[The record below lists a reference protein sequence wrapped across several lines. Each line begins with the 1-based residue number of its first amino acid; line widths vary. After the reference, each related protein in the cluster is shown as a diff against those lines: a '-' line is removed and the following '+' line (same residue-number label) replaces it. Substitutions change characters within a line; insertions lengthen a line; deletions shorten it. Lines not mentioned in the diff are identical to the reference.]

1 MNEQRKPRGRR
12 PVVGEPVLDRAFR
25 LLTAFS
31 AEDAQL
37 SLTSLSAR
45 TGIPLSSVLRL
56 CRKLGELG
64 MLERT
69 TGGDY
74 VIGLKLLEVASLAP
88 RGHGLRA
95 VAMPFMEDLHHAT
108 NHHVLLAVR
117 DRDEAVLVERLS
129 AHEAGMIMYRIGGRV
144 PLHST
149 SVGLVLLA
157 YADPELK
164 EEILN
169 RKLTLEP
176 EGQDVSSVELRAR
189 LASVRQQGFAV
200 ATRPLPEPATS
211 VAAPIF
217 GPGQQIIGAMSV
229 LGPVGVIEPRV
240 IIPALVAVA
249 RSISRAAASGN
260 TGATGHEGGAD

>member
-1 MNEQRKPRGRR
+1 MNEPRKPRGRR
-12 PVVGEPVLDRAFR
+12 PAVGEPVLDRAFK
-25 LLTAFS
+25 LLLAFS
-31 AEDAQL
+31 AEDARL
-37 SLTSLSAR
+37 SLTSLSAK
-45 TGIPLSSVLRL
+45 TGIPLSSALRL
-56 CRKLGELG
+56 CRKLRDLG

-69 TGGDY
+69 GDGDY
-74 VIGLKLLEVASLAP
+74 VVGLKLLEVASLAP

-129 AHEAGMIMYRIGGRV
+129 AHEAGRIMYRIGGRV

-157 YADPELK
+157 YADAELK
-164 EEILN
+164 EEILS

-176 EGQDVSSVELRAR
+176 EGQAVSAEELRAR

-217 GPGQQIIGAMSV
+217 GAGKQVIGAMSV
-229 LGPVGVIEPRV
+229 IGPVGVIEPRV
-240 IIPALVAVA
+240 ITPALVAVA
-249 RSISRAAASGN
+249 RAISRAAASNN
-260 TGATGHEGGAD
+260 TGVT